1 RDEFVEAVRA
11 EVKSR
16 YAQLDANPDYTHI
29 VNEGQYRRLR
39 GLLDD
44 ARARGFD
51 VMTLVEPKDAA
62 RAANERLL
70 PPTLVLDPGD
80 DSKIMQ
86 EEIFG
91 PILPVKTYRSADEAI
106 GYINGHD
113 RPLAFYCFSND
124 KAETEKMLANIVAG
138 GVCVNETLFHNVC
151 NDL

>member
-1 RDEFVEAVRA
+1 YNAGQTCIAPDYALVPEARRDEFVEAVRA

-62 RAANERLL
+62 RAANE
-70 PPTLVLDPGD
+70 
-80 DSKIMQ
+80 
-86 EEIFG
+86 
-91 PILPVKTYRSADEAI
+91 
-106 GYINGHD
+106 
-113 RPLAFYCFSND
+113 
-124 KAETEKMLANIVAG
+124 
-138 GVCVNETLFHNVC
+138 
-151 NDL
+151 